1 MDRIFSLILLCHI
14 QNSSMLFQYQIP
26 ELPNILETQEITQ
39 NQQLFGPNSFSQQT
53 LDIINSVF
61 EKLLE
66 FNENNFMYQ
75 SDFDEDD
82 IQSQI
87 MTYFKVGC
95 NFSPPNIIILNAEN
109 PQSNDS
115 AMHECLKIYF

>member
-1 MDRIFSLILLCHI
+1 
-14 QNSSMLFQYQIP
+14 
-26 ELPNILETQEITQ
+26 
-39 NQQLFGPNSFSQQT
+39 
-53 LDIINSVF
+53 
-61 EKLLE
+61 
-66 FNENNFMYQ
+66 MYQ